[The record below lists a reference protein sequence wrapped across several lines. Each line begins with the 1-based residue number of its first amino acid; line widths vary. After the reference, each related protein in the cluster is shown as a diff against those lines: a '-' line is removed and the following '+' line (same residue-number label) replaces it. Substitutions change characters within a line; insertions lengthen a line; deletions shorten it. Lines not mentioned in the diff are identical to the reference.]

1 MNLLVYYAS
10 SAQSVPCEAWGDH
23 RQNYARDYLFLAG
36 DIKNHL
42 SNFTYTIL
50 DELVFDGEARG
61 CTARVDMDL
70 VEDGA
75 QMSLHSTRADH

>member
-1 MNLLVYYAS
+1 MQVLLRVYPVRLGEIIGKITREITYF
-10 SAQSVPCEAWGDH
+10 GG
-23 RQNYARDYLFLAG
+23 L
-36 DIKNHL
+36 IKNHL